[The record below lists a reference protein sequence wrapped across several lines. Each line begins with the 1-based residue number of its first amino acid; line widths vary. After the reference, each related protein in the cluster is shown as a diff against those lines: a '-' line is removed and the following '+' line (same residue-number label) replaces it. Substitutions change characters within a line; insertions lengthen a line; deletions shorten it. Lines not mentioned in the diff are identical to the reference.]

1 MPASWIRRVMLLA
14 LPVTVLNLASADNL
28 TLPELPDMRESTGIV
43 YISGGIGTEEV
54 DRMRELAPIFNVRI
68 RFQQES
74 TGASLSDVKVV
85 VLNERNERLLRLETE
100 GPLLYM
106 KMPPG
111 KYLLAMAY
119 QDTVKKQFITVRRAA
134 RSMTFTFPEHGI

>member
-1 MPASWIRRVMLLA
+1 MVLMALA
-14 LPVTVLNLASADNL
+14 VTVLNLASAETL
-28 TLPELPDMRESTGIV
+28 TLPELPDIRESAGIV

-54 DRMRELAPIFNVRI
+54 DRMRELAPSFNVRI

-85 VLNERNERLLRLETE
+85 VLNEKSERLLRFETE

-111 KYLLAMAY
+111 RYLVAMAY

-134 RSMTFTFPEHGI
+134 RSMTFTFPADEI